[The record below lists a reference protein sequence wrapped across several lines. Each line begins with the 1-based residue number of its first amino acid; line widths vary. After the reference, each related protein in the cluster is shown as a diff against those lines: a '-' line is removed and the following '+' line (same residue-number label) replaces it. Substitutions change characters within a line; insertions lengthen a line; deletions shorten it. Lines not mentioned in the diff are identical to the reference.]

1 VIAAMLRTGV
11 DIIEVARV
19 KGSVERLGER
29 FLQRIFTDGERAH
42 CRDRYESL
50 AALFAA
56 KEAVSKALGTG
67 IKGMSFT
74 DIEITH
80 DELGR
85 PCLVLHGDAARMA
98 DEIGLTEWSISL
110 SHTRDMAV
118 AFVVALG

>member
-1 VIAAMLRTGV
+1 MLRTGV
-11 DIIEVARV
+11 DIIEVERV
-19 KGSVERLGER
+19 ERTVERLGER
-29 FLQRIFTDGERAH
+29 FLRRIFTDGEIDH
-42 CRDRYESL
+42 CGDRYESL

-74 DIEITH
+74 DIEVTH
-80 DELGR
+80 DELGKPYLR
-85 PCLVLHGDAARMA
+85 LHGNAAHLA